1 MVREHSTMS
10 DKMDRATAQGDPAR
24 EFEHLYRGSYSL
36 MYNYAFRCLLDRVD
50 TEDVVSESYLR
61 AARSFDRYDSSRAKF
76 STWTVAILRN
86 CIAEHCRGAHPAT
99 SIEDIGERAPSTDDH
114 AEHIADADLV
124 QRLLAVLDM
133 EEREL
138 VTLKY
143 FADMRNADIAEE
155 LGLNPSTVSTKLARA
170 LVKMRRAAEEQ
181 LMSA

>member
-1 MVREHSTMS
+1 MS
-10 DKMDRATAQGDPAR
+10 KTALIDRKLDRTAVSDDAAR
-24 EFEHLYRGSYSL
+24 EFEGLYRDSYSL

-61 AARSFDRYDSSRAKF
+61 AARAFDRYDSSRAKF

-86 CIAEHCRGAHPAT
+86 CIAEYCRDAHPV
-99 SIEDIGERAPSTDDH
+99 SPIEDIAGRVPAEDDH
-114 AEHIADADLV
+114 ADHIGDADLV

-143 FADMRNADIAEE
+143 FADMRNTDIAEE

-170 LVKMRRAAEEQ
+170 LAKMRKAAEEQ
-181 LMSA
+181 L